1 MLSSLRILFSEK
13 VAAGAANPLCIYRE
27 LQRQEL
33 LPLLHNINM
42 PQSGS
47 ERKKQLQFLEMK
59 SDIEIWEKC
68 IICLLFFFFQE
79 LIPGEF

>member
-13 VAAGAANPLCIYRE
+13 VTAGAANPLCIYRE

-33 LPLLHNINM
+33 LPPLHNINM

-47 ERKKQLQFLEMK
+47 ERKKQLQFLEN
-59 SDIEIWEKC
+59 IEIWEKC
-68 IICLLFFFFQE
+68 IICLLLFFFQE

>member
-13 VAAGAANPLCIYRE
+13 VAAGAANPLLIYRE

-33 LPLLHNINM
+33 HPPLRNINI

-47 ERKKQLQFLEMK
+47 ERKKQLQFLK
-59 SDIEIWEKC
+59 NIEIWNKC
-68 IICLLFFFFQE
+68 IISLLLFFFQE